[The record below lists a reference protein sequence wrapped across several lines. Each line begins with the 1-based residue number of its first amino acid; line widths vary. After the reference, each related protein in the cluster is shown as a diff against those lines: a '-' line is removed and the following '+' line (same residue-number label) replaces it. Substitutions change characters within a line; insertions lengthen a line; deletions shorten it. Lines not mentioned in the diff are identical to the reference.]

1 MRKISLDIL
10 QRSVGAIQI
19 GVRQTAVARDCR
31 LAQSNRSD
39 IAGPVLRPVGH
50 RGIRSTAPSLPES
63 SVRAD
68 RKGAVGGPLVGNLEH
83 IRKLMASRRML
94 RGVPRTAVGI
104 FRVRA
109 MSYGGA
115 IFHPEMVYR
124 AATNKHG
131 KRTVALGVLNSM
143 PFYGADAP
151 GFKVRERAT
160 HPLTV
165 PILDTMAAE
174 SVTYARLIIALE
186 GTRAAVCTKA
196 A

>member
-1 MRKISLDIL
+1 
-10 QRSVGAIQI
+10 
-19 GVRQTAVARDCR
+19 
-31 LAQSNRSD
+31 
-39 IAGPVLRPVGH
+39 
-50 RGIRSTAPSLPES
+50 
-63 SVRAD
+63 
-68 RKGAVGGPLVGNLEH
+68 
-83 IRKLMASRRML
+83 
-94 RGVPRTAVGI
+94 
-104 FRVRA
+104 
-109 MSYGGA
+109 
-115 IFHPEMVYR
+115 MVYR
-124 AATNKHG
+124 AATKKHG

-196 A
+196 ACDLLAEFEQHKEAAAAPLASGASTRQSEGPTGNLSKGAAYGGLVRMASQRHVTLNPTCQHGHIDVMHNAVELPEWRVSVAFGDSRGARASRGA